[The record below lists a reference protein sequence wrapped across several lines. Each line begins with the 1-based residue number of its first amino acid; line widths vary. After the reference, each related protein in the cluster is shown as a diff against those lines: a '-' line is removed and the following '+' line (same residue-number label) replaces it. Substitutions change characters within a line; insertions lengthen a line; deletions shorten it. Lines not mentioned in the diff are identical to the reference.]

1 MKKNHNRIGLGTF
14 PLGSVYNPITP
25 EKARNV
31 VETFLFHGGYYIDTA
46 PMYQCGA
53 VESLLGE
60 VLKNKQR
67 DSFFIISKCGK
78 SIYADNTWKQKAT
91 YVDVIKQCEDSLKRL
106 RLDYLDLY
114 LIHEPD
120 PITPYE
126 ETVKALLNLKEMGKV
141 KEIGL
146 SNVTLGELKEYRKY
160 YPFQVIQN
168 RFSFIN
174 RSISNDFLEYLTIN
188 KIEYIPYQILE
199 IAQLTGSIIEETNL
213 GSGDLRGTLNY
224 FQNKQLAFVK
234 TWVKDSILPIAKS
247 QNCTIG
253 QLMMAW
259 TLLQPQIPYVFVGT
273 TNPKYVEINL
283 KSDTIVL
290 SQKTQS
296 ELNIAYRSLLSSV
309 EIQFKMQ
316 LKDFRGLN
324 DRYY

>member
-1 MKKNHNRIGLGTF
+1 MKKGHNRIGLGTF
-14 PLGSVYNPITP
+14 PLGGVYNPISP
-25 EKARNV
+25 EKAKDV

-78 SIYADNTWKQKAT
+78 SIYTDNTWKKEAK
-91 YVDVIKQCEDSLKRL
+91 YADVIKQCEDSLKRL
-106 RLDYLDLY
+106 RLDHLDLY
-114 LIHEPD
+114 LVHEPD

-126 ETVKALLNLKEMGKV
+126 ETVKALLKLKEAGKV

-146 SNVTLGELKEYRKY
+146 SNVTLRELKEYRKY
-160 YPFQVIQN
+160 YPLQVVQN

-174 RSISNDFLEYLTIN
+174 RSISNDFLDYLTIN
-188 KIEYIPYQILE
+188 QIKYLPYQILE
-199 IAQLTGSIIEETNL
+199 IAQLTGSIIEEQNL
-213 GSGDLRGTLNY
+213 GSRDLRRTLNY
-224 FQNKQLAFVK
+224 FQNKQLAFIK
-234 TWVKDSILPIAKS
+234 TWVKNLILPIAKS
-247 QNCTIG
+247 QRCTIG

-259 TLLQPQIPYVFVGT
+259 TLLQPQIPYVVVGT

-296 ELNIAYRSLLSSV
+296 ELIVAYHSLLSSV
-309 EIQFKMQ
+309 EAQFKMQ